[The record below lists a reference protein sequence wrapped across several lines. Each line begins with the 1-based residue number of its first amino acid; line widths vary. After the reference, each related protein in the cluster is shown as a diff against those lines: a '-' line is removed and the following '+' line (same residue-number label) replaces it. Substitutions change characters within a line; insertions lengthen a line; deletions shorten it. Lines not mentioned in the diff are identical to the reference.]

1 MGPSDRPD
9 IPVGRLAF
17 LIAVRSRSLS
27 HLYCFLAILF
37 WSTIELGSKFLGQGV
52 SPYTLTAWRFLIGG
66 LVILPFALKGLK
78 DSHRSVKAADLGQMV
93 LLGILNV
100 CVSMLLLQMS
110 VYYGKA
116 SVSAVL
122 VSSNPLFVSLF
133 ALWVLREKLSLPQ
146 ILGLTLALG
155 GIAML
160 ILGEGE
166 GGSVKYLN
174 LPLSM
179 AFGLGSSL
187 TFGLYTVLTKRLIPK
202 HGNTLTNSVSFLGG
216 AAILFIFNALASKP
230 LLFLPGLRST
240 AIMLYLGVIV
250 SGISYLMFF
259 EGMKRLGAG
268 PASMYFFLKPAL
280 ASLLALVFLGEA
292 LSPLQL
298 AAICVII
305 AGLTL
310 SRALNQRKIKI
321 TANPQV
327 PKS

>member
-1 MGPSDRPD
+1 M
-9 IPVGRLAF
+9 GRLAF
-17 LIAVRSRSLS
+17 LVVMRSRSLS
-27 HLYCFLAILF
+27 HLFCLLAILF
-37 WSTIELGSKFLGQGV
+37 WSTIELGSKFLGPGV

-66 LVILPFALKGLK
+66 LVILPFALSGLRGSK
-78 DSHRSVKAADLGQMV
+78 RAVKAADLGQMV

-100 CVSMLLLQMS
+100 CVSMLLLQTS

-122 VSSNPLFVSLF
+122 VSSNPLFVSVF
-133 ALWVLREKLSLPQ
+133 ALFLLREKLSLPQ

-166 GGSVKYLN
+166 GSNAKYLN

-187 TFGLYTVLTKRLIPK
+187 TFGLYTVLTKRLIQK

-216 AAILFIFNALASKP
+216 AAILFMFNALASKP
-230 LLFLPGLRST
+230 LLFPPGSRSM

-280 ASLLALVFLGEA
+280 ASLLALLFLREA

-305 AGLTL
+305 TGLVL
-310 SRALNQRKIKI
+310 SRVLKQRNTLI
-321 TANPQV
+321 TPD
-327 PKS
+327 S